1 MPTLS
6 QADLDHID
14 LALEFH
20 QSNYDNAMIYPAKFM
35 FIAFPIVSSTTP
47 KPLTPPPSTPTLDLD
62 NLVRQIKAQWN
73 REQALQRK
81 QGFERA
87 QELQDAASLVFN
99 QEYTHSDSTSMSFT
113 DRNRTGKYISISD
126 AYPSPE
132 TQMMQAQEA
141 EMKAREAEI
150 KAQEAEIK
158 AKEAEIKAQ
167 EAERQATTPA
177 SLKYI
182 SPNPDATA
190 SFFARHL
197 RKFHSTKK
205 EFRIQTRYISPP
217 FDLRSGG
224 PEIVRG
230 GENKPERL
238 RRIWAHVCPARL
250 RLF

>member
-20 QSNYDNAMIYPAKFM
+20 QSNYDNAMTYPARFM
-35 FIAFPIVSSTTP
+35 FIAFPIISPTTP

-62 NLVRQIKAQWN
+62 DLVRQLKAQWY
-73 REQALQRK
+73 REQELKRE
-81 QGFERA
+81 QGLKRA
-87 QELQDAASLVFN
+87 QELERAKKLQDETNPVFYD
-99 QEYTHSDSTSMSFT
+99 QESNYSDSSFMSSS
-113 DRNRTGKYISISD
+113 DPNYTGKYISISD

-141 EMKAREAEI
+141 EMQ
-150 KAQEAEIK
+150 AQEAEMQ
-158 AKEAEIKAQ
+158 AHEAEI
-167 EAERQATTPA
+167 QAA
-177 SLKYI
+177 AAVALSSKSISLD
-182 SPNPDATA
+182 PDT
-190 SFFARHL
+190 STSSTFARHL

-205 EFRIQTRYISPP
+205 ELRIQTRNISPP

-224 PEIVRG
+224 PEIVR
-230 GENKPERL
+230 EDEIKPERL

-250 RLF
+250 HLF